1 MTNSIP
7 QPGLTSDRTLT
18 NGRVLRGQ
26 EYFVADTD
34 ETGLGAVDAVP
45 EAGTPTSQWSEA
57 WHYLRRRPLFWVS
70 AILIVL
76 AIAIALFPGLFTS
89 TDPRECML
97 SRSLNGPEDGHIFG
111 FDRQGCDI
119 YSRMIYGA
127 RASVTVGVLTTLIV
141 TVLGGLIG
149 AIAGYFGGIWD
160 TLLSRLT
167 DIFFAVPLVLAAIVV
182 MSMFQ
187 DRRSIWMVVFALSM
201 FGWTQIARIT
211 RGAVMGALAP
221 ILTPP
226 ARDPNL
232 PHDLSPMGMF
242 WAADIVVKA
251 VMIGLAIAS
260 VITWTVLVVKA
271 LELWGASATA
281 QKGIRRIQRAGSLD
295 AAVAASGN
303 RRDAVSRMIRQAA
316 EEYRRSEP
324 ALKIA
329 GDHGVKERV
338 ESQLERIEA
347 VAGRRMGRGTGV
359 LATIGSTAP
368 FVGLFGT
375 VWGIMNSFIGI
386 SESQTTNLAVV
397 APGIAEALLAT
408 AIGLVAAI
416 PAVVIYNVFARG
428 ITGYRLRLAN
438 AAAGV
443 RQLVSRDLD
452 FRGLVAKEG

>member
-1 MTNSIP
+1 MTHLPRPRPSIALALACLLAPMAPMAHAQATAPAAPEIQAP
-7 QPGLTSDRTLT
+7 QVRSPQIPAPPQTAATA
-18 NGRVLRGQ
+18 
-26 EYFVADTD
+26 VADP
-34 ETGLGAVDAVP
+34 AP
-45 EAGTPTSQWSEA
+45 EP
-57 WHYLRRRPLFWVS
+57 
-70 AILIVL
+70 
-76 AIAIALFPGLFTS
+76 ALEPVADFLPQA
-89 TDPRECML
+89 M
-97 SRSLNGPEDGHIFG
+97 
-111 FDRQGCDI
+111 
-119 YSRMIYGA
+119 
-127 RASVTVGVLTTLIV
+127 
-141 TVLGGLIG
+141 
-149 AIAGYFGGIWD
+149 
-160 TLLSRLT
+160 
-167 DIFFAVPLVLAAIVV
+167 
-182 MSMFQ
+182 Q
-187 DRRSIWMVVFALSM
+187 D
-201 FGWTQIARIT
+201 
-211 RGAVMGALAP
+211 ALAP

-251 VMIGLAIAS
+251 VMIGLAVAS

-271 LELWGASATA
+271 LELWGASAA
-281 QKGIRRIQRAGSLD
+281 VQGGIRRIGRADSLT
-295 AAVAASGN
+295 AAVAASGT
-303 RRDAVSRMIRQAA
+303 RRDAVSRMIRSAA
-316 EEYRRSEP
+316 EEYRRSQP
-324 ALKIA
+324 ALDVA
-329 GDHGVKERV
+329 GDAGVKERV
-338 ESQLERIEA
+338 ESQLDRIEA
-347 VAGRRMGRGTGV
+347 VAGRRMGRGTGI

-452 FRGLVAKEG
+452 FRGVPPRPEV